1 VAAMREPH
9 SERGLW
15 CGGNERKGARLSR
28 CCVLVA
34 FSNLND
40 TEFLIRRTSAHV
52 AALAPPA
59 CPANDVCGLHVRHF
73 SDSVLVGLVFEVASH
88 V

>member
-1 VAAMREPH
+1 MRKPH
-9 SERGLW
+9 GERGLW
-15 CGGNERKGARLSR
+15 CGGNERKGARPSR
-28 CCVLVA
+28 RCVLVA

-59 CPANDVCGLHVRHF
+59 CPANDVCGLHIQCF
-73 SDSVLVGLVFEVASH
+73 SDSVLVGLAFEVASR